1 MFRFYALYLINR
13 LGLERAATY
22 VKNVPQ
28 EVVNLARSLTM
39 DFYEKYDPNALRD
52 IPRDFADHFL
62 NHLQDAGIQLYTDAD
77 YAERA
82 KVFEALSL

>member
-1 MFRFYALYLINR
+1 
-13 LGLERAATY
+13 
-22 VKNVPQ
+22 
-28 EVVNLARSLTM
+28 M